1 MPRSHQ
7 HPSGGV
13 PGRPRSAEDE
23 ALDALR
29 EVASSL
35 IPRSSKQPMSL
46 YLCRPEDPTA
56 TLPLHVER
64 SVFEESLPNAAELLV
79 DEFGPYEHATLLLC
93 VIDQHRRLP
102 AAMLRLIFPSTQG
115 LKTLN
120 DLEPIWGEPGAEL
133 YERTGIEY
141 ESAHTWDIATLAIAP
156 EYRAAAFQGVIT
168 MALCQTIS
176 VLGLRCEFTSSVAVL
191 HLPVL
196 RMLQWKLHRPFS
208 EFSDVEPRPYLD
220 SPASLPVWMR
230 LADWHERL
238 FERDRV
244 LYDIMTTGTGLESVV
259 RPPDWEGA
267 AELAAEVSALA
278 DLRLHLQ

>member
-7 HPSGGV
+7 HPSNGP
-13 PGRPRSAEDE
+13 PGRPRSADDE
-23 ALDALR
+23 ARDALR
-29 EVASSL
+29 EVAGSL
-35 IPRSSKQPMSL
+35 IPKSSKQPMGL
-46 YLCRPEDPTA
+46 YLCRPEDEVA
-56 TLPLHVER
+56 ALPLHVER
-64 SVFEESLPNAAELLV
+64 SVFEESIPNAADLLV

-120 DLEPIWGEPGAEL
+120 DIEPIWGLSTAQL
-133 YERTGIEY
+133 YERSGIEY

-168 MALCQTIS
+168 MALCQTLS
-176 VLGLRCEFTSSVAVL
+176 VLGMRCEFTSSVAVL

-196 RMLQWKLHRPFS
+196 RMLQWKLHRPFT
-208 EFSDVEPRPYLD
+208 EFADVEPRGYLE

-230 LADWHERL
+230 LEDWHQRL

-244 LYDIMTTGTGLESVV
+244 LYDIMTSGTGLESVV
-259 RPPDWEGA
+259 RPPDWDGA

>member
-7 HPSGGV
+7 HPSNGV

-29 EVASSL
+29 EVATSL
-35 IPRSSKQPMSL
+35 IPRSSKQPMGL

-64 SVFEESLPNAAELLV
+64 SVFEETIPSAAELLV
-79 DEFGPYEHATLLLC
+79 EEFGPYEHATLLLC

-120 DLEPIWGEPGAEL
+120 DLEPIWGQRGEAL
-133 YERTGIEY
+133 YERSGLEY

-176 VLGLRCEFTSSVAVL
+176 VLGMRCEFTSSVAVL

-208 EFSDVEPRPYLD
+208 EFSGVEPRPYLD

-238 FERDRV
+238 AERDSV

>member
-7 HPSGGV
+7 HPSNGIPGG
-13 PGRPRSAEDE
+13 PRSAEDQ

-29 EVASSL
+29 EVATGQ
-35 IPRSSKQPMSL
+35 IPSGSKQPMGL
-46 YLCRPEDPTA
+46 YLFQPEDPA
-56 TLPLHVER
+56 AALPLHVER
-64 SVFEESLPNAAELLV
+64 SVFEESITNAGELLV
-79 DEFGPYEHATLLLC
+79 EEFGPYEHATLLLC
-93 VIDQHRRLP
+93 VLDQHRKLP

-115 LKTLN
+115 LKSLN
-120 DLEPIWGEPGAEL
+120 DIEPIWGVSATEL
-133 YERTGIEY
+133 FARTGIEY
-141 ESAHTWDIATLAIAP
+141 DSAHTWDIATLAIAP

-176 VLGLRCEFTSSVAVL
+176 VLGMRCQFTSSVAIL

-196 RMLQWKLHRPFS
+196 RMLQWKLHRPFT
-208 EFSDVEPRPYLD
+208 EFADVEPRGYLE
-220 SPASLPVWMR
+220 SPASLPVYMR

-238 FERDRV
+238 AERDGV
-244 LYDIMTTGTGLESVV
+244 LHDIMTTGRGLEPVV
-259 RPPDWEGA
+259 RPPNWDGA

>member
-1 MPRSHQ
+1 VPRSHQ
-7 HPSGGV
+7 HPAGGV

-23 ALDALR
+23 ARDALR
-29 EVASSL
+29 GVAASL
-35 IPRSSKQPMSL
+35 IPRSSKQPMGL

-56 TLPLHVER
+56 ALPLHVER
-64 SVFEESLPNAAELLV
+64 SVFEESIPNAAELLV
-79 DEFGPYEHATLLLC
+79 EEFGPYEHATLLLC

-120 DLEPIWGEPGAEL
+120 DLKPIWGQSGEAL
-133 YERTGIEY
+133 YERTGLEY

-176 VLGLRCEFTSSVAVL
+176 VLGMRCEFTSSVAVL

-208 EFSDVEPRPYLD
+208 EFSGVEPRAYLD

-230 LADWHERL
+230 LDDWHERL
-238 FERDRV
+238 AERDRV

-259 RPPDWEGA
+259 RPPDWDGA
-267 AELAAEVSALA
+267 AELAGEVSALA

>member
-7 HPSGGV
+7 HPSNGV

-29 EVASSL
+29 EVAASL
-35 IPRSSKQPMSL
+35 IPRSSKQPMGL

-56 TLPLHVER
+56 ALPLHVER
-64 SVFEESLPNAAELLV
+64 SVFEESIPNAAELLV
-79 DEFGPYEHATLLLC
+79 EEFGPYEHATLLLC

-120 DLEPIWGEPGAEL
+120 DLQPIWGQSGEAL
-133 YERTGIEY
+133 YERTGIAY

-176 VLGLRCEFTSSVAVL
+176 VLGMRCEFTSSVAVL

-208 EFSDVEPRPYLD
+208 EFSGVEPRPYLD

-238 FERDRV
+238 AERDRV

-259 RPPDWEGA
+259 RPPDWDGA

>member
-7 HPSGGV
+7 HPSNGV

-23 ALDALR
+23 ARDALR
-29 EVASSL
+29 EVAGSL
-35 IPRSSKQPMSL
+35 IPHSSKQPMSL

-56 TLPLHVER
+56 ALPLHVER
-64 SVFEESLPNAAELLV
+64 SVFEESITNAGELLV

-115 LKTLN
+115 LKSLN
-120 DLEPIWGEPGAEL
+120 DLEPIWGVPSAEL
-133 YERTGIEY
+133 FARSGLEY
-141 ESAHTWDIATLAIAP
+141 DSAHTWDIATLAIAP

-176 VLGLRCEFTSSVAVL
+176 VLGMRCGFTSSVAIL
-191 HLPVL
+191 HVPVL
-196 RMLQWKLHRPFS
+196 RMLQWKLHRPFA
-208 EFSDVEPRPYLD
+208 EFAGVEPRGYLE

-238 FERDRV
+238 AERDGV
-244 LYDIMTTGTGLESVV
+244 LHDIMTTGTGLEPVV
-259 RPPDWEGA
+259 RPPDWDGA

-278 DLRLHLQ
+278 ELRLHLQ